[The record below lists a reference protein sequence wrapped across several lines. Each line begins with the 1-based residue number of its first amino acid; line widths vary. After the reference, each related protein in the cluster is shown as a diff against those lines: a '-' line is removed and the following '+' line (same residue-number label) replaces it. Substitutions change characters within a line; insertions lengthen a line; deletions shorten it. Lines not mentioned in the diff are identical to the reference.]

1 MPTPI
6 PPQPPVIINP
16 APYPQP
22 PIYVPVPGQNPNN
35 NVNVTTP
42 SNSSSV
48 SEAENSVSQAA
59 SLNSYQ
65 VNSNH
70 ESSYYKY
77 SNNVVM
83 PGTSVYGDLSVIND
97 QWDWNRTNVVASVGV
112 RHTFGGIQKKLAVQS
127 VQRDNLSKS
136 LSVCEALGV
145 FNGKVVVDYKMIP
158 DLAPCAYIT
167 QKVEVDN
174 TASNELKLLR
184 AEMEEY
190 KLLLKK
196 QKEDVNYYQQ
206 KIQREYEL
214 GTSVKVGG

>member
-1 MPTPI
+1 MPTPN

-16 APYPQP
+16 APAPQP
-22 PIYVPVPGQNPNN
+22 PIYIPVSGQPANN

-48 SEAENSVSQAA
+48 SEAENSVNQAA
-59 SLNSYQ
+59 SLSSYQ

-83 PGTSVYGDLSVIND
+83 PGTSIYGDLSVIND

-112 RHTFGGIQKKLAVQS
+112 RHTFGGIQKTLAVQS

-136 LSVCEALGV
+136 LAVCEALGV
-145 FNGKVVVDYKMIP
+145 FEGKVVVDYKMMP

-167 QKVEVDN
+167 QKVAVDN
-174 TASNELKLLR
+174 TASNELKLIR
-184 AEMEEY
+184 QEMEEY
-190 KLLLKK
+190 KLLLQK
-196 QKEDVNYYQQ
+196 QKQDVNYYQQ
-206 KIQREYEL
+206 KIEREYEL

>member
-1 MPTPI
+1 MPTPT

-16 APYPQP
+16 APTPQP
-22 PIYVPVPGQNPNN
+22 PIYIPVSGQPANN

-48 SEAENSVSQAA
+48 SEAENTVNQAA
-59 SLNSYQ
+59 SLSSYQ

-70 ESSYYKY
+70 ESNYYKY

-136 LSVCEALGV
+136 LAVCEALGV
-145 FNGKVVVDYKMIP
+145 FEGKVVVDYKMMP

-167 QKVEVDN
+167 QKVAVDN
-174 TASNELKLLR
+174 TASNELKLIR
-184 AEMEEY
+184 QEMEEY
-190 KLLLKK
+190 KLLLQK
-196 QKEDVNYYQQ
+196 QKQDVNYYQQ
-206 KIQREYEL
+206 KIEREYEL
-214 GTSVKVGG
+214 GTSVRVGG